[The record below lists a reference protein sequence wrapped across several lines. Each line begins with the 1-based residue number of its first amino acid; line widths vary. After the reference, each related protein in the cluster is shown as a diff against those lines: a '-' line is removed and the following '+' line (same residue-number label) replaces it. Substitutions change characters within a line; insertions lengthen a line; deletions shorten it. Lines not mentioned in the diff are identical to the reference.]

1 MEAISEPTPRWLK
14 AVQANEG
21 APPATH
27 PSPEQRV
34 NELTEGLYSLL
45 AEAVDHPQ
53 RWHRLLDA
61 SATMWRY
68 SGGNVALLMMQM
80 AQRGPVKPTLV
91 AGYKEW
97 ERHRRYVLKGERALY
112 VIAPRTARITPA
124 DERGEASEV
133 REPILAEPGDGE
145 HRSRIIG
152 WRGQAVFDVSQTEGE
167 PLLVPTSGPLEVPP
181 QADSCAQLW
190 ESLTGVARTA
200 RYNIVISE
208 SQAGLA
214 DGYTNHARRLISVG
228 SWLNA
233 EDRVGTL
240 AHELAHASL
249 HVPGDAIGALYGSSA
264 EHRGLAEIEAESV
277 AYVVLRAHGIDRGQQ
292 SAAYLTG
299 WADAVLEAEADSI
312 LRCSRDRKPVSRV
325 DIAKSVLGRVTS
337 VAKTIL
343 ETTNPA
349 GFGGK
354 LGMAGPR
361 TSPMNMTRDPVDQL
375 LMNGAYDD
383 SSWRGRLQR
392 IEAPASQ
399 PPMNPRR

>member
-1 MEAISEPTPRWLK
+1 MEATSEPTQRWLT
-14 AVQANEG
+14 AVQANGG

-27 PSPEQRV
+27 SSPEQRV
-34 NELTEGLYSLL
+34 AELTDGLYTLL

-68 SGGNVALLMMQM
+68 SGGNVALLSMQM

-97 ERHRRYVLKGERALY
+97 ERHGRYVLKGEHALY
-112 VIAPRTARITPA
+112 VIAPRTARIAPSDDQSNTS
-124 DERGEASEV
+124 GASE
-133 REPILAEPGDGE
+133 PAEPGDGLN
-145 HRSRIIG
+145 RSRIVG

-167 PLLVPTSGPLEVPP
+167 PLLVPVAGQPEVPL
-181 QADSCAQLW
+181 QGDSCTHLW
-190 ESLTGVARTA
+190 ESLTGVARNA
-200 RYNIVISE
+200 RYNVVVSE
-208 SQAGLA
+208 TQAGLA
-214 DGYTNHARRLISVG
+214 DGYTDHGRRLISVG
-228 SWLNA
+228 SWLDA
-233 EDRVGTL
+233 EDRVATL

-277 AYVVLRAHGIDRGQQ
+277 AYVVLRAHGIDRGEQ
-292 SAAYLTG
+292 SVAYLAG

-312 LRCSRDRKPVSRV
+312 LRCTRDRKPMSRV

-343 ETTNPA
+343 ERTNPP
-349 GFGGK
+349 G
-354 LGMAGPR
+354 LG
-361 TSPMNMTRDPVDQL
+361 
-375 LMNGAYDD
+375 
-383 SSWRGRLQR
+383 GRLGDIGLR
-392 IEAPASQ
+392 LREEIGTHAVEPSILVVTNRTAWSI
-399 PPMNPRR
+399 

>member
-68 SGGNVALLMMQM
+68 SGGNVALLTMQM
-80 AQRGPVKPTLV
+80 AQRGPMKPTLV

-97 ERHRRYVLKGERALY
+97 ERHSRYVLKGEHALY

-124 DERGEASEV
+124 DEQGEASGARKPE
-133 REPILAEPGDGE
+133 LAASGDGE
-145 HRSRIIG
+145 HRSRIVG

-167 PLLVPTSGPLEVPP
+167 PLLVPIAGQLEVPSQP
-181 QADSCAQLW
+181 DSCTQLW
-190 ESLTGVARTA
+190 ESLTGVARNA
-200 RYNIVISE
+200 RYNIVVSE
-208 SQAGLA
+208 MQAGLA
-214 DGYTNHARRLISVG
+214 DGYTDHGRRLISVG
-228 SWLNA
+228 SWLDA
-233 EDRVGTL
+233 EDRVATL

-277 AYVVLRAHGIDRGQQ
+277 AYVVLRAHGIDRGVQ
-292 SAAYLTG
+292 SAAYLSG
-299 WADAVLEAEADSI
+299 WADAVLEAESHSI
-312 LRCSRDRKPVSRV
+312 LRCTRDRKPMSRV
-325 DIAKSVLGRVTS
+325 DVAKSVLGRVTS
-337 VAKTIL
+337 VARTIM
-343 ETTNPA
+343 ETTNPP

-354 LGMAGPR
+354 LGLAGPR
-361 TSPMNMTRDPVDQL
+361 TSPRNMTRDPVNQP
-375 LMNGAYDD
+375 LMNGGYDD
-383 SSWRGRLQR
+383 SAWRGP
-392 IEAPASQ
+392 IAAG
-399 PPMNPRR
+399 